1 MSKAKMSRILDRV
14 AVASQG
20 HSQLRAWEH
29 DRIQESSERDISEQ
43 PLHHQPALEPM
54 EVEEAHPQQFGVQGR
69 LALLLERQ
77 EYLQKALDAMEVAEP
92 VTSCVD
98 ATHSSL
104 PMKRIVHAD
113 DDSNEE
119 DAVLVYCDICQTWL
133 NGVWQWE
140 NHINGRKHKAKRLAT
155 SSSHRQCRS
164 TS

>member
-1 MSKAKMSRILDRV
+1 MSKTKMSRILNRV

-20 HSQLRAWEH
+20 DSQLRAWEQ

-54 EVEEAHPQQFGVQGR
+54 EVEEAHQQQFGVQSR

-119 DAVLVYCDICQTWL
+119 DAD
-133 NGVWQWE
+133 GVWQWE

>member
-14 AVASQG
+14 AVASQVD
-20 HSQLRAWEH
+20 SQLRAWEQ
-29 DRIQESSERDISEQ
+29 DRIQESSERDTSEQ

-54 EVEEAHPQQFGVQGR
+54 EVEEAHQQQFGVQSR
-69 LALLLERQ
+69 LALLWERQ
-77 EYLQKALDAMEVAEP
+77 EYLQKVLDAMEVAEP

-119 DAVLVYCDICQTWL
+119 DAVLVYSWRSVILESNSQLAWRFNCT
-133 NGVWQWE
+133 
-140 NHINGRKHKAKRLAT
+140 RLDNCLGEKWKT
-155 SSSHRQCRS
+155 
-164 TS
+164 